1 MRQEAAIKVRVKWV
15 FGLTLVVFALALV
28 IAGFWYLAVLALI
41 GAAGWPI
48 SERYSREYTH
58 RLDPNA
64 REVGPGSPFNRHL
77 P

>member
-1 MRQEAAIKVRVKWV
+1 V
-15 FGLTLVVFALALV
+15 LALALV
-28 IAGFWYLAVLALI
+28 IAGFWYLAVLGLI

-64 REVGPGSPFNRHL
+64 REVKPGPPFNRHL

>member
-1 MRQEAAIKVRVKWV
+1 VRQEAATKVRVKWV
-15 FGLTLVVFALALV
+15 FGLTLVVLALALFV
-28 IAGFWYLAVLALI
+28 AGLWYLAGLALF

-64 REVGPGSPFNRHL
+64 REVEPGSPFNRHL

>member
-1 MRQEAAIKVRVKWV
+1 MRIRVKWA
-15 FGLTLVVFALALV
+15 FGLTLMVLALALFV
-28 IAGFWYLAVLALI
+28 AGLWYLAALALI

-48 SERYSREYTH
+48 SERYSREYAH

-64 REVGPGSPFNRHL
+64 PEVKPGSPFNRHL

>member
-1 MRQEAAIKVRVKWV
+1 MRQEAGTKVRVKWV
-15 FGLTLVVFALALV
+15 FGLTLVVLALFV
-28 IAGFWYLAVLALI
+28 AGLWYLAVLALI

-48 SERYSREYTH
+48 SERYSREYAH

-64 REVGPGSPFNRHL
+64 REVEPGSPFNRHL